1 MAYAEKRAFDPNA
14 KKAEF
19 CELLAA
25 LAFTA
30 SSGDG
35 DGDGDG

>member
-1 MAYAEKRAFDPNA
+1 MAYAEKRAETIDPNA

-35 DGDGDG
+35 DGDG